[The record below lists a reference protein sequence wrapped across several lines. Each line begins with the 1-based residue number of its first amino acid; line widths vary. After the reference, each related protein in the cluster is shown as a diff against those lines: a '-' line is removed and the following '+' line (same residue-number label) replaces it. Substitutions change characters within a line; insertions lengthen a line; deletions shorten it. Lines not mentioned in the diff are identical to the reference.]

1 MAQQLTN
8 GAVLGSIYVL
18 FALGLTLS
26 WGVLNILNLAH
37 GAIFMSGGLI
47 AWQVSKGIDLP
58 FVVLVLCSAAACGVM
73 AVVLDVV
80 AYRPIRRRAA
90 NASGAEL
97 STLIASV
104 AAASIPIAIAA
115 KLTKAQPVGL
125 PDDVVTVTSTTVFGQ
140 RISTI
145 GIAIIILALALGLA
159 LTWFVR
165 RTQTGRALRALA
177 FDPYTCGLL
186 GISAARLATATMFIS
201 GALAGMAGVLLAV
214 QQDTIDANMG
224 EPLLLKAFAVIIL
237 GGVGSIGGA
246 IAGAYLLAFVETLTI
261 VYVSSD
267 LKDTAAFV
275 LIIALLLLRPQGLFS
290 REAWQRA

>member
-1 MAQQLTN
+1 MSQQLTN

-47 AWQVSKGIDLP
+47 AWQITKGVDLP
-58 FVVLVLCSAAACGVM
+58 FVVLVLCSALACGTI
-73 AVVLDVV
+73 AVILDVV
-80 AYRPIRRRAA
+80 AYRPIRRQAA
-90 NASGAEL
+90 NAHGAEL

-125 PDDVVTVTSTTVFGQ
+125 PDSVFNVTSTTVFGQ
-140 RISTI
+140 RITNI
-145 GIAIIILALALGLA
+145 GIVIIIVALVLGLA
-159 LTWFVR
+159 LAWFVR
-165 RTQTGRALRALA
+165 STRTGRALRALA
-177 FDPYTCGLL
+177 FDPYACGLL
-186 GISAARLATATMFIS
+186 GISETRLASATMFIS

-224 EPLLLKAFAVIIL
+224 DPLLLKAFAVIIL

-246 IAGAYLLAFVETLTI
+246 IAGAYILAFVETLTI
-261 VYVSSD
+261 VYISSD
-267 LKDTAAFV
+267 LKDTVAFV
-275 LIIALLLLRPQGLFS
+275 LIILLLLLRPQGLFS

>member
-1 MAQQLTN
+1 VAQQLTN

-37 GAIFMSGGLI
+37 GALFMSGGLI
-47 AWQVSKGIDLP
+47 AWQVTKAVDLP
-58 FVVLVLCSAAACGVM
+58 FVVLALLSAAACGIV
-73 AVVLDVV
+73 AVVLDLV

-90 NASGAEL
+90 NVQDGEL

-115 KLTKAQPVGL
+115 KLTASQPVGL
-125 PDDVVTVTSTTVFGQ
+125 PDEVFTVTSTTVFGQ
-140 RISTI
+140 RISNI
-145 GIAIIILALALGLA
+145 GIAIIVLALALGLA
-159 LTWFVR
+159 LAWFVR
-165 RTQTGRALRALA
+165 RTRTGRALRALA

-186 GISAARLATATMFIS
+186 GISPGRLASATMFIS
-201 GALAGMAGVLLAV
+201 GALAGVAGVLLSV

-224 EPLLLKAFAVIIL
+224 APLLLKAFAVIIL

-261 VYVSSD
+261 VYLSSS
-267 LKDTAAFV
+267 LKDVAAFV
-275 LIIALLLLRPQGLFS
+275 LILALLLLRPQGLFS

>member
-47 AWQVSKGIDLP
+47 AWQITKEVDLP
-58 FVVLVLCSAAACGVM
+58 FVVLVLCSAVACGTI
-73 AVVLDVV
+73 AVVLDVI

-90 NASGAEL
+90 NAHGAEL

-125 PDDVVTVTSTTVFGQ
+125 PDKVFNVTSTTIFGQ
-140 RISTI
+140 RISNI

-159 LTWFVR
+159 LAWFVR
-165 RTQTGRALRALA
+165 RTRTGRALRALA
-177 FDPYTCGLL
+177 FDPYACGLL

-201 GALAGMAGVLLAV
+201 GALAGVAGVLLAV

-224 EPLLLKAFAVIIL
+224 DPLLLKAFAVIIL

-261 VYVSSD
+261 VYVSSS